1 MPYTE
6 LTSYQFERGTGFT
19 EESVLEF
26 RVLALTAIN
35 ELMRKGKATTATFP
49 LSADELQLIVNY
61 RASSLSGVPS
71 PALTE
76 DAAAAYTE
84 PDYAVLKESEPDY
97 AVLEET
103 EPEVT
108 VLEDTEPDY
117 AVLEETEPD
126 ETFLEDSQREPEHE
140 FYEDSLEQI
149 EAESEEAVSAPS
161 ESLPVSFLPAAAAAH
176 IASDP
181 DHAGPPDDDY
191 AAAARW
197 LALAMRDDSEP
208 YQPSLA
214 RPRG

>member
-6 LTSYQFERGTGFT
+6 LTSYKFERGTGFT

-49 LSADELQLIVNY
+49 LSADELQLIVDH
-61 RASSLSGVPS
+61 RVSSLSGVQS
-71 PALTE
+71 TVLTE
-76 DAAAAYTE
+76 YATATHTE
-84 PDYAVLKESEPDY
+84 PAQ
-97 AVLEET
+97 
-103 EPEVT
+103 T

-117 AVLEETEPD
+117 AVLEENEPEVSVLQDTEP
-126 ETFLEDSQREPEHE
+126 EPEPE
-140 FYEDSLEQI
+140 LSEAAPEQI

-161 ESLPVSFLPAAAAAH
+161 ESLPASLMPAAAAAH

-214 RPRG
+214 RPHG

>member
-35 ELMRKGKATTATFP
+35 ELMRKGKATSATFP
-49 LSADELQLIVNY
+49 LSADELQLIVDY
-61 RASSLSGVPS
+61 RVSSLAGVPS

-76 DAAAAYTE
+76 DAAAAHAE
-84 PDYAVLKESEPDY
+84 PEQTVLEDTQPEYAALEEIEPEVTVLEEAEPDY

-103 EPEVT
+103 EPEVS
-108 VLEDTEPDY
+108 VLQDTEP
-117 AVLEETEPD
+117 
-126 ETFLEDSQREPEHE
+126 EPEPE
-140 FYEDSLEQI
+140 FFEAAPEQI
-149 EAESEEAVSAPS
+149 EAESEEAVSASS
-161 ESLPVSFLPAAAAAH
+161 ESLPASLMPAAAAAH

-214 RPRG
+214 RPHG